1 MIAIT
6 IAFIYEYG
14 PRLVWFKLVANVQKY
29 FERIQHVYIP
39 IIKMSAINK
48 RQSLVVS
55 SVFTTFFENL
65 DLQYYGIG
73 VILNICKETKM
84 IYIVSLYFVYEISQ
98 SDHECECVCVLVV
111 CVCVLGVGW
120 GWYAVYF
127 SICTMFSLC
136 RLLANKNDSD
146 LWHISLEL
154 HFLNMV
160 SVCHLWMRENLC
172 HHPWFVPRIQ
182 DLSTQQYQEA
192 RIFQ

>member
-127 SICTMFSLC
+127 SICIMFSLC
-136 RLLANKNDSD
+136 RLLADKKRQWSLTHILGITFFKHGLCLSSMNAWEPMPPSMICTKNTRFKYTT
-146 LWHISLEL
+146 ISR
-154 HFLNMV
+154 
-160 SVCHLWMRENLC
+160 S
-172 HHPWFVPRIQ
+172 
-182 DLSTQQYQEA
+182 
-192 RIFQ
+192 